1 MNEQEVELRTR
12 VLLSTYRAL
21 LGRISPNMRE
31 IMIDWGEDF
40 YKIKA
45 YFDRPTTDD
54 DLELLSDVSG
64 EVAADFPKMI
74 KIEEYVEYSN
84 KPAIEL
90 SPLREVVFMR
100 LGELN

>member
-1 MNEQEVELRTR
+1 MNEQEIELRTM
-12 VLLSTYRAL
+12 VLLSTHRAL
-21 LGRISPNMRE
+21 LGRISPRMRA
-31 IMIDWGEDF
+31 IMIDWGEHF

-54 DLELLSDVSG
+54 DLELLCDVSG
-64 EVAADFPKMI
+64 EVAADFPKMNR
-74 KIEEYVEYSN
+74 IEEDVEYST

-90 SPLREVVFMR
+90 SPLREIVFMR